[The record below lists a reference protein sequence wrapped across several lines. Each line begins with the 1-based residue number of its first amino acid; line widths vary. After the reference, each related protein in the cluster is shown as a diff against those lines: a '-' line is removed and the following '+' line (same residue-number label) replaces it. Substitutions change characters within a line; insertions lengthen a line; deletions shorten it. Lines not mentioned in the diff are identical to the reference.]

1 MKEKDRT
8 KLEKKITL
16 KHECPNFWFASTALS
31 EEELSWAAYKIYK
44 IVDVSK

>member
-8 KLEKKITL
+8 KEEKKTL
-16 KHECPNFWFASTALS
+16 KHECPNIRIASTALS
-31 EEELSWAAYKIYK
+31 EEELSWAAYKMYK